1 MPGLE
6 MTSLREQLSGSSLHY
21 RRTRAVSSLF
31 CPNNVL
37 VSEWHLKPGNY
48 FRYAAWAICFP
59 RSSHFTQ
66 NISLTRAFTISAN
79 HYFTSSNFLWL
90 FENILLLLLRLSFTL
105 AFTPPFFFSRPRLPY
120 LDYAAGW
127 LSQLFCMQVAV
138 AWFFVEGRE
147 RARGSEIVPRIL
159 RENYSFSW
167 RWGVGKEDEA
177 ALFDKLLFERDRY
190 PRGTAVLEMW
200 PTFLNGNGS
209 AHYSF
214 HCSILWL
221 NWNEASKTLC
231 YKVSLI

>member
-105 AFTPPFFFSRPRLPY
+105 AFTPPFFFPVPSPLSW
-120 LDYAAGW
+120 LCSWMIESAILYASCRSLVLCGG
-127 LSQLFCMQVAV
+127 
-138 AWFFVEGRE
+138 ERE
-147 RARGSEIVPRIL
+147 SER
-159 RENYSFSW
+159 
-167 RWGVGKEDEA
+167 
-177 ALFDKLLFERDRY
+177 ERDRAEDTERELQLLMTVRSGKRR
-190 PRGTAVLEMW
+190 RGCPVR
-200 PTFLNGNGS
+200 
-209 AHYSF
+209 
-214 HCSILWL
+214 
-221 NWNEASKTLC
+221 
-231 YKVSLI
+231 